1 MLIKTELEGKDM
13 RFIQYTTVAFL
24 CFMGCQEKESN
35 TDSASEE
42 AGASCQTLTVEECS
56 SNSACSVITA
66 SSVNLDEQLE
76 CYSQTGTQ
84 EVGCRD
90 AEETCAQEQIFAS
103 SGDGSCMLFSDR
115 CTPDGWNIC
124 LGPASFDNCENVQSC
139 SEADVSVC
147 EDRDDCVV
155 LKASSLTYDSDSECY
170 DASPVEP
177 VGCMDAGVGCSTGEY
192 FANSS
197 ASEECMMFYNSCI
210 PEGWGMCTEQLIC
223 AD

>member
-1 MLIKTELEGKDM
+1 M

-139 SEADVSVC
+139 ACTCTRGDLIHLADIWGHLPASRKPRG
-147 EDRDDCVV
+147 RDDRR
-155 LKASSLTYDSDSECY
+155 
-170 DASPVEP
+170 P
-177 VGCMDAGVGCSTGEY
+177 
-192 FANSS
+192 
-197 ASEECMMFYNSCI
+197 
-210 PEGWGMCTEQLIC
+210 
-223 AD
+223 